1 MLGLIITLL
10 STYIFKSTGSY
21 FGIYSDSNC
30 NKALFKS
37 HVYMNLCTW
46 KDNRSFSL
54 LECNNTHIRL
64 NAYNM
69 SSHLR
74 CIGESIGN
82 ISITR
87 DCMSIE
93 DVFVKLID
101 KTTLVENNECYQK
114 QKN

>member
-1 MLGLIITLL
+1 MLGLIITIL

-37 HVYMNLCTW
+37 NVYMNVCMW
-46 KDNRSFSL
+46 KENRSFSL

-74 CIGESIGN
+74 CIGDSLGN

-87 DCMSIE
+87 DCSPI
-93 DVFVKLID
+93 DNVYVKLID
-101 KTTLVENNECYQK
+101 KTTLIETDECYK
-114 QKN
+114 KD